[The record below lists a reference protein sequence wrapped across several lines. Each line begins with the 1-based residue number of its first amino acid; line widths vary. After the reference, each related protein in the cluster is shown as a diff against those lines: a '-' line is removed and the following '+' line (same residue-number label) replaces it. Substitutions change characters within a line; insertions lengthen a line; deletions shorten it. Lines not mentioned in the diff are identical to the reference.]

1 MHTYTHMLNK
11 LQQTFKQ
18 NIKCFLFTKTVMVHN
33 HNISTTWISL
43 QDFLSWNLKAETH
56 G

>member
-1 MHTYTHMLNK
+1 MKIKIRKMSLKKHAHMHTYTHMLNK

-33 HNISTTWISL
+33 HNISTT
-43 QDFLSWNLKAETH
+43 
-56 G
+56 